1 MNIVFLDRATLPG
14 RPFQFDFPH
23 QYAEYPFSNPQ
34 EALERAKE
42 ADIIITNKV
51 LLDNAFFTQ
60 TPKLKMVALA
70 ATGYNNVDMA
80 AAAKHN
86 ITVCNVR
93 GYGNDSVA
101 EHAFMLMLALI
112 RQLPAYMRDVA
123 AGIWQ
128 QSHMFC
134 HHGAPIR
141 DLSGKTLAIW
151 GRGNIGSRLAQMA
164 QAFGVRVIWGEHKH
178 AAAVREGYTA
188 FDEALSQADIVSL
201 HCPLNEQTRN
211 MIGEAELQ
219 RMKPR
224 AVLINVGRGGLVDE
238 HAVMAALKY
247 GQLGGAGFD
256 VLTAEPPREGNPLLA
271 RLPNLI
277 VTPHTAWAS
286 EEALNTMT
294 RMIEDNIR
302 AFVSGAPTNVIAA

>member
-14 RPFQFDFPH
+14 RPFRFDFPH
-23 QYAEYPFSNPQ
+23 QYAEYPLSNPQ
-34 EALERAKE
+34 EAVERAKE

-51 LLDNAFFTQ
+51 LLDDAFFTQ

-128 QSHMFC
+128 QSPMFC
-134 HHGAPIR
+134 HHGVPIR

-164 QAFGVRVIWGEHKH
+164 QAFGVRVIGANTNTPPPCAKATLRLTKPWH
-178 AAAVREGYTA
+178 RPTSSPCTA
-188 FDEALSQADIVSL
+188 
-201 HCPLNEQTRN
+201 R
-211 MIGEAELQ
+211 
-219 RMKPR
+219 
-224 AVLINVGRGGLVDE
+224 
-238 HAVMAALKY
+238 
-247 GQLGGAGFD
+247 
-256 VLTAEPPREGNPLLA
+256 
-271 RLPNLI
+271 
-277 VTPHTAWAS
+277 
-286 EEALNTMT
+286 
-294 RMIEDNIR
+294 
-302 AFVSGAPTNVIAA
+302 

>member
-1 MNIVFLDRATLPG
+1 
-14 RPFQFDFPH
+14 
-23 QYAEYPFSNPQ
+23 
-34 EALERAKE
+34 
-42 ADIIITNKV
+42 
-51 LLDNAFFTQ
+51 
-60 TPKLKMVALA
+60 
-70 ATGYNNVDMA
+70 
-80 AAAKHN
+80 
-86 ITVCNVR
+86 
-93 GYGNDSVA
+93 
-101 EHAFMLMLALI
+101 MLMLALI

-164 QAFGVRVIWGEHKH
+164 QAFGVRVIWGEHKD

-211 MIGEAELQ
+211 MI
-219 RMKPR
+219 
-224 AVLINVGRGGLVDE
+224 
-238 HAVMAALKY
+238 
-247 GQLGGAGFD
+247 GAGFD

-302 AFVSGAPTNVIAA
+302 AFVSGAPTNVIAS